1 MGVIVHLST
10 IYNEKYIQVQIH
22 KYKYKHL
29 NTNTAQKEGI
39 KSRIGVI
46 IHLQWK
52 TLSKYNANTGP
63 NDTNSACH
71 DKFPQHNILHIT
83 TLNALRNFSM
93 KLGTDDTT
101 EKFSL
106 FFTIHGMNLKVINS
120 NTHGQIKSHLFSK
133 SRRKFA

>member
-46 IHLQWK
+46 IHLDSNEKHFSSIMQIQA
-52 TLSKYNANTGP
+52 LMIQIQPVMIN
-63 NDTNSACH
+63 
-71 DKFPQHNILHIT
+71 F
-83 TLNALRNFSM
+83 LN
-93 KLGTDDTT
+93 K
-101 EKFSL
+101 
-106 FFTIHGMNLKVINS
+106 IYYI
-120 NTHGQIKSHLFSK
+120 
-133 SRRKFA
+133 